1 MRQIFGAGFGPFPGG
16 FSFSGTISNGTP
28 KNLRDLLAELAILS
42 HRVAGSAQP
51 SSDDLFAEQLRH
63 ERSEPDHV
71 GDGVAV
77 PPFRQHP
84 HADDAAHVPAG
95 RMEGPFE
102 LPYQR
107 LEPFRVEG
115 STLPVPRPVG
125 LPDGV
130 ERQTHP
136 PVGVGFRFPA
146 VGFAH
151 HLGVHTDG
159 ADVCVDV
166 AQFVETRR
174 RNPHRR
180 VVFGEPSID
189 DLGERGVLA
198 NDDEYGRA
206 ALVLALFPFLAQRI
220 PEPAEHGEWHMC
232 VLEHRLRLR
241 PGEPAATFRGRQLG
255 QNPAPDVEV
264 AGNGAA
270 AGIAN
275 RELRNL
281 HQAGFDCVDKPEV
294 THHPGEWP
302 VGVLPHPAQIVGRS
316 REVDA

>member
-1 MRQIFGAGFGPFPGG
+1 MRQIFGGGFGPLNRG
-16 FSFSGTISNGTP
+16 ILLQRHDLERNAED
-28 KNLRDLLAELAILS
+28 LRDLLAELSILS

-51 SSDDLFAEQLRH
+51 SADDLFAQQLRH
-63 ERSEPDHV
+63 ERPEPDDV

-77 PPFRQHP
+77 PSLGQHP

-102 LPYQR
+102 LPCQR

-151 HLGVHTDG
+151 HLGIHSNG
-159 ADVCVDV
+159 AEVSVDV

-174 RNPHRR
+174 AESP
-180 VVFGEPSID
+180 
-189 DLGERGVLA
+189 
-198 NDDEYGRA
+198 
-206 ALVLALFPFLAQRI
+206 
-220 PEPAEHGEWHMC
+220 PAR
-232 VLEHRLRLR
+232 RLRR
-241 PGEPAATFRGRQLG
+241 AIDR
-255 QNPAPDVEV
+255 
-264 AGNGAA
+264 
-270 AGIAN
+270 
-275 RELRNL
+275 
-281 HQAGFDCVDKPEV
+281 
-294 THHPGEWP
+294 
-302 VGVLPHPAQIVGRS
+302 
-316 REVDA
+316 